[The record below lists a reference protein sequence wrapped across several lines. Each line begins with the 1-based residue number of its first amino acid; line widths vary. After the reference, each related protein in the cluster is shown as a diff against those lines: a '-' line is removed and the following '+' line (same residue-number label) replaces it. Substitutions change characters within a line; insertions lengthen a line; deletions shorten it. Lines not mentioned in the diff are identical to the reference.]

1 MSNTY
6 LERKFINELNAE
18 GVIDIRG
25 IEFTRDQV
33 LSTLD
38 KDAYNDIFNEWLND
52 YKLRKLEQ
60 GRNILKLYSNQSRFN
75 TLKSIFERNQIIPFI
90 GAGLSLPTGFPLWRD
105 FLVQV
110 QKESSVNQEEF
121 SSLLRDGKFEE
132 AAQLLDEHSAA
143 HLQEQLDNEYGKPFR
158 IDDIDGV
165 ICRLPEFFPNSS
177 IVTTNYDSL
186 LKVIYENNNKSFNHY
201 LFDLN
206 AIEFPR
212 LLSSGQRVL
221 LQLHGTHT
229 TKAKRILTVDEYNR
243 HYNENNTISNCIYQL
258 FSKSILFLGC
268 SLSVDR
274 TIKTLQEIVSERGS
288 DNLARHYAFLSLDKM
303 SDADRIKRQEEL
315 AKANIFPI
323 WYDDDHD
330 ECIEALLELLIEG
343 R

>member
-25 IEFTRDQV
+25 IEFARDQV
-33 LSTLD
+33 LFTLD

-60 GRNILKLYSNQSRFN
+60 GRNILKLHSNQSRFHK
-75 TLKSIFERNQIIPFI
+75 LKSIFEQNQIIPFI
-90 GAGLSLPTGFPLWRD
+90 GAGLSLPTGLPLWRD
-105 FLVQV
+105 FLVKV
-110 QKESSVNQEEF
+110 QNESSINQEVF
-121 SSLLRDGKFEE
+121 SSLLDKREFEE
-132 AAQLLDEHSAA
+132 AAQLLDEHCAT
-143 HLQEQLDNEYGKPFR
+143 HLQEQLDNEYGKYLKPEE
-158 IDDIDGV
+158 IEGV

-186 LKVIYENNNKSFNHY
+186 LKIIYESNNKSFAHY
-201 LFDLN
+201 LIGLN
-206 AIEFPR
+206 AMEFSR
-212 LLSSGQRVL
+212 LLSSDQRVL

-258 FSKSILFLGC
+258 FSRSILFLGC

-274 TIKTLQEIVSERGS
+274 TIKTLQEIVSEKGS